1 MGKETR
7 GINLPDLVQVLFLNI
22 RVRLYAAVCSSAYDH
37 YVSLKRPALFL
48 ISATLKN
55 SRFPVK
61 VQQFSF
67 FAQDKNGDVGRRT
80 GKSFQSAAHQCTT
93 SCMVT

>member
-67 FAQDKNGDVGRRT
+67 LLKTKMGMLEDEQVRVFSLQLTNVPP
-80 GKSFQSAAHQCTT
+80 AAW
-93 SCMVT
+93 